1 MRDAQVRPRHH
12 HLLDQRPEGPD
23 AGQATIRPP
32 RPATSASPRRW
43 RRKARARHHRQRHLP
58 GLYRTPTW
66 SWPCRK
72 RGAGNA
78 HPAADPGRPS
88 RRAEEIARAVVFLAP
103 PTRPASSPAR
113 RSRPTAASTDV
124 SGPSETALDD
134 GVTRDASVWLD
145 PRDGSPAAIEIDGH
159 RLNLI
164 PGKRRI
170 APAGLGAQG

>member
-1 MRDAQVRPRHH
+1 VNLADA
-12 HLLDQRPEGPD
+12 
-23 AGQATIRPP
+23 
-32 RPATSASPRRW
+32 RW
-43 RRKARARHHRQRHLP
+43 
-58 GLYRTPTW
+58 
-66 SWPCRK
+66 
-72 RGAGNA
+72 
-78 HPAADPGRPS
+78 
-88 RRAEEIARAVVFLAP
+88 VVA
-103 PTRPASSPAR
+103 
-113 RSRPTAASTDV
+113 TDV

>member
-1 MRDAQVRPRHH
+1 MEKANGLSIRFGAAQADKMISYRGVLCLAVGALFIVLSANRLPNPDTPPFLIRALLGVVGVAMIVAGLALLRKVWRGHWVVTQNAPVQGKVTVLPDPLAEDGARTVNVNLADA
-12 HLLDQRPEGPD
+12 
-23 AGQATIRPP
+23 
-32 RPATSASPRRW
+32 RW
-43 RRKARARHHRQRHLP
+43 
-58 GLYRTPTW
+58 
-66 SWPCRK
+66 
-72 RGAGNA
+72 
-78 HPAADPGRPS
+78 
-88 RRAEEIARAVVFLAP
+88 VVA
-103 PTRPASSPAR
+103 
-113 RSRPTAASTDV
+113 TDV